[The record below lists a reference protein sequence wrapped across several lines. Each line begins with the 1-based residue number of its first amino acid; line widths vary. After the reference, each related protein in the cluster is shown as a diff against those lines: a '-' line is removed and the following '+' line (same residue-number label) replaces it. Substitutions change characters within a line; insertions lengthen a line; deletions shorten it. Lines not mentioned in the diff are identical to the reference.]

1 MGYKQEGEHMDAVV
15 YWNKKG
21 KFTGPRSEKV
31 RKWMKTASNYY
42 FEVAKYNCSDGGYIK
57 GENGRRITYDDPVT
71 NETNGVNNC
80 KKN

>member
-1 MGYKQEGEHMDAVV
+1 MSPWKPFSLKPAER
-15 YWNKKG
+15 K
-21 KFTGPRSEKV
+21 KV

-42 FEVAKYNCSDGGYIK
+42 FELAKYNCSDGGYIK
-57 GENGRRITYDDPVT
+57 DKNGRRITYDDPVI